1 MLIKQKDRPLP
12 WSVASYC
19 MKIAIAFVVV
29 ELILMLSIIGIESY
43 ERVTVFDD
51 GCGCVLLRYDTVYK
65 DEILTGWED
74 EKSTFF
80 PRQEAR

>member
-51 GCGCVLLRYDTVYK
+51 GCGALRCVT
-65 DEILTGWED
+65 IP
-74 EKSTFF
+74 STKTKF
-80 PRQEAR
+80 

>member
-51 GCGCVLLRYDTVYK
+51 GDGCGATLRSVALRYRAHQRRNFDW
-65 DEILTGWED
+65 LGG
-74 EKSTFF
+74 
-80 PRQEAR
+80 